1 MGADIAMQE
10 TKPERLPLLDGLRG
24 LAALL
29 VLFYHINSIHDEKGF
44 VFGQGILAVDFFF
57 LLSGFVLNRAFED
70 KLRRGLGAFAFMKL
84 RAARLWPALIVG
96 IALGAVAHSV
106 LTPSALVFPLIVTSL
121 LMIPVFIPGGGYFLL
136 VAVQWSLLFEL
147 IANLVHALLLA
158 RLSDRMLTALC
169 AVSGAVFLHAI
180 IAYGTIGVGC
190 DTDTFLYGIPR
201 VLFSYSLGVIFA
213 RRHRDEVPHRAG
225 WWAVLLALP
234 AVICGVSMLPEP
246 YRPVSQIMAVFFAFP
261 LLFRFAIE
269 TRPPRQAAPA
279 LLWLGAISYP
289 VYTIHY
295 PIFFLTTDANA
306 LLFPA
311 MNIRI
316 WDAIAV
322 AIIIG
327 LAHLTVMTGAWFR
340 RRRSAVPALRPAQA

>member
-1 MGADIAMQE
+1 MYE
-10 TKPERLPLLDGLRG
+10 TTKPERLPLLDGLRG

-57 LLSGFVLNRAFED
+57 LLSGFVLTRAFED
-70 KLRRGLGAFAFMKL
+70 KLVRGLGVFAFMKL
-84 RAARLWPALIVG
+84 RVQRLWPALIVG

-106 LTPSALVFPLIVTSL
+106 LTPSALVLPLIVTSL

-147 IANLVHALLLA
+147 IANLVHALLLV
-158 RLSDRMLTALC
+158 RLSNRMLAALC
-169 AVSGAVFLHAI
+169 AASGVVFLYAI
-180 IAYGTIGVGC
+180 VTYGTTGVGC
-190 DTDTFLYGIPR
+190 DTGTFLYGIPR

-213 RRHRDEVPHRAG
+213 RRHGGKVPHRAG

-234 AVICGVSMLPEP
+234 AVICGVSMLSES
-246 YRPVSQIMAVFFAFP
+246 YRPVAQVAAVFLAFP
-261 LLFRFAIE
+261 LLFRVAIE
-269 TRPPRQAAPA
+269 TRLPRQAAPV
-279 LLWLGAISYP
+279 LLWLGAVSYP

-306 LLFPA
+306 LLFPE
-311 MNIRI
+311 MNMRI
-316 WDAIAV
+316 WDTIAV
-322 AIIIG
+322 ASIIG
-327 LAHLTVMTGAWFR
+327 LAHLMVMTGSWFR
-340 RRRSAVPALRPAQA
+340 RRRSAEPVFRPVPV